1 MLRRLWETFRQ
12 LYQASVTGWVGVS
25 VELPGEV
32 VWFLNLIGVNWPNV
46 DEDQVRA
53 FGGHVREFANN
64 VDGTHQ
70 QASSTIQQMGAA
82 YSGNSYEQL
91 VETWAR
97 MSNDHMKELVEA
109 CHVVAD
115 ALDVAADAIVAAKV
129 AAIAEL
135 AALVASFVAD
145 QAAAVVTLGA
155 AEAAELL
162 IVEAGKKLINAL
174 IQQLE
179 MLIVAQVVSAAVE
192 PLEQTVGRALDGLV
206 FKGLQS
212 ALGVPSAGG
221 AAVGASFGII
231 PDQLLGHAAALQGHA
246 DAVAGHASTFAANI
260 STISFGD

>member
-1 MLRRLWETFRQ
+1 
-12 LYQASVTGWVGVS
+12 VGI
-25 VELPGEV
+25 ELPGEV
-32 VWFLNLIGVNWPNV
+32 VWFLQLIGVNWPNV

-53 FGGHVREFANN
+53 FAGHVRDFANN

-82 YSGNSYEQL
+82 YSGSSYEQL

-97 MSNDHMKELVEA
+97 MSNDHMQGLVSA

-115 ALDVAADAIVAAKV
+115 ALDMAADAIEAAKV
-129 AAIAEL
+129 AAVAEL
-135 AALVASFVAD
+135 VALAASFVAD
-145 QAAAVVTLGA
+145 QAAAVATLGA
-155 AEAAELL
+155 AEAAEAL

-179 MLIVAQVVSAAVE
+179 QLIIGEVITAAVE

-212 ALGVPSAGG
+212 ALGVPSGG
-221 AAVGASFGII
+221 GGAVGASFSII
-231 PDQLLGHAAALQGHA
+231 PDQLLGHANALQGHA
-246 DAVAGHASTFAANI
+246 DTVAGHASTFAANI
-260 STISFGD
+260 STISFGG

>member
-1 MLRRLWETFRQ
+1 
-12 LYQASVTGWVGVS
+12 VS
-25 VELPGEV
+25 IELPSEV

-53 FGGHVREFANN
+53 FAGHVRDFANS

-70 QASSTIQQMGAA
+70 AASSTIQQMGSA
-82 YSGNSYEQL
+82 YQGASYEQL

-109 CHVVAD
+109 CHVVAT

-135 AALVASFVAD
+135 AALAASFIAD
-145 QAAAVVTLGA
+145 QAAAIATFGA
-155 AEAAELL
+155 AEAAEAL

-179 MLIVAQVVSAAVE
+179 QQIIGEVIQAAVS
-192 PLEQTVGRALDGLV
+192 PLEQAVERALGGLV
-206 FKGLQS
+206 FKGLES
-212 ALGVPSAGG
+212 ALGVPGGGAGG
-221 AAVGASFGII
+221 AVGQSFGIM
-231 PDQLLGHAAALQGHA
+231 PDELLGHATALQGHA
-246 DAVAGHASTFAANI
+246 DEVAGHASTFAANV
-260 STISFGD
+260 SNLSFGG